1 MPGTEQVT
9 TISVF
14 KFKQYKYWAFKQMR
28 LALTPLS
35 EVKGLLFYKV
45 LGCGA
50 GNGFSILPD
59 FGTYAMLL
67 IWENEAYADQFY
79 DGNPLYLEYLSRSA
93 DHQNLYMKAVAGHG
107 NWDGSNPFDFAAEM
121 PGKKMAVLTR
131 ATIRGSRLLNF
142 WRYVPRVSRSM
153 EGAPGL
159 QYAIGIGE
167 LPLIQQATFSVWESK
182 EAMTNYAYTMAR
194 HKEVVKQ
201 TRTQKW
207 YREEL
212 FTRFQP
218 YRSEGS
224 IPELEIK
231 KIPSQDV

>member
-1 MPGTEQVT
+1 
-9 TISVF
+9 
-14 KFKQYKYWAFKQMR
+14 MR
-28 LALTPLS
+28 LSLAPLADV
-35 EVKGLLFYKV
+35 EGLSFYKV

-67 IWENEAYADQFY
+67 VWEKESYAETFFQH
-79 DGNPLYLEYLSRSA
+79 NALYHDYLSKSA
-93 DHQNLYMKAVAGHG
+93 NHQNIYMSAVAGHG
-107 NWDGSNPFDFAAEM
+107 EWDGSNPFQHQQEESS
-121 PGKKMAVLTR
+121 KKKIAVLTR
-131 ATIRGSRLLNF
+131 ATINGSKLLNF

-159 QYAIGIGE
+159 RFAIGIGE
-167 LPLIQQATFSVWESK
+167 LPLIQQATFSIWESK
-182 EAMTNYAYTMAR
+182 EDMTNYAYTMSR

-201 TRTQKW
+201 TRKQKW
-207 YREEL
+207 YKEEM

-224 IPELEIK
+224 IEAL
-231 KIPSQDV
+231 SV